1 MYSDSEFLW
10 FRANQGS
17 NLAYGYTECDT
28 IYMYKVAVH
37 AYRVCT
43 PITIAA
49 YLNWL
54 RYKVAYGRCGIYSFE
69 YLRKFTGHMVPAKL
83 STQIM
88 KFRLPTQYFTGIK
101 EVYKRILRIIVTL
114 HTACVFIIFQSNLKL
129 RFQD

>member
-1 MYSDSEFLW
+1 
-10 FRANQGS
+10 
-17 NLAYGYTECDT
+17 
-28 IYMYKVAVH
+28 
-37 AYRVCT
+37 VCT